1 IKSKEDI
8 LYTLSIVFVGGKL
21 PFLGGVVLSPWVAHF
36 FLPFVYG
43 VIASIVAP
51 IVTLAVSY
59 VTTNIYHEIKF
70 LDENAYENQLKKQAK
85 KAKERIDIEMNGKY
99 SQKVLDERKKD
110 LEDIDN
116 AIKNKQINFDKKRK
130 EFADNINLTYDN
142 ILSLS
147 ELYKNGG
154 FKIENQQDLYKFLS
168 AVKES
173 SFNNINFDK
182 LFSEISRLHSE
193 MQTDLSEK

>member
-1 IKSKEDI
+1 
-8 LYTLSIVFVGGKL
+8 
-21 PFLGGVVLSPWVAHF
+21 
-36 FLPFVYG
+36 
-43 VIASIVAP
+43 
-51 IVTLAVSY
+51 
-59 VTTNIYHEIKF
+59 IYHEIKF

-130 EFADNINLTYDN
+130 EFADNINLTCDN

-154 FKIENQQDLYKFLS
+154 FKIENQQDLY
-168 AVKES
+168 
-173 SFNNINFDK
+173 
-182 LFSEISRLHSE
+182 
-193 MQTDLSEK
+193 

>member
-1 IKSKEDI
+1 MSTDSSIKKAAESDKENGGAIDAAKDVMEYVIKDKLFNKVFAYIFISFLVVNWRDILILIKSKEDI

-99 SQKVLDERKKD
+99 SQKVLDERKKTWKI
-110 LEDIDN
+110 LIMRLKIN
-116 AIKNKQINFDKKRK
+116 KLTLIKKKR
-130 EFADNINLTYDN
+130 
-142 ILSLS
+142 
-147 ELYKNGG
+147 
-154 FKIENQQDLYKFLS
+154 
-168 AVKES
+168 VC
-173 SFNNINFDK
+173 
-182 LFSEISRLHSE
+182 
-193 MQTDLSEK
+193 